1 MPIITMKQLL
11 EAGVHFGHQTRR
23 WNPKMKPYIYGARN
37 GIYIIDL
44 QQTVTMFD
52 AAYQFLVRTVSQGEE
67 VLFVGTK
74 RQAQAV
80 VEEEARRAGM
90 PFVNHRWLGGTL
102 TNFKVIRS
110 SIEHLKKIEE
120 MAADGK
126 LDLLPKKEVL
136 RIQREYNKLERN
148 VGGIKEMGR
157 LPGALFVI
165 DPNHEEIA
173 VREARKAGIPVVG
186 IVDTNCDPDL
196 IDHII
201 PGNDDAIKAIKL
213 FMGKVADACLE
224 GKEMHQKLL
233 RVEPEIAASASLVD
247 AVADG
252 KRPKVE
258 RLKDLVAEEMGEEAE
273 EEGEEEL
280 EDEVMEE
287 DEEEV
292 DEQDE
297 NDDNEPR

>member
-1 MPIITMKQLL
+1 
-11 EAGVHFGHQTRR
+11 
-23 WNPKMKPYIYGARN
+23 
-37 GIYIIDL
+37 
-44 QQTVTMFD
+44 
-52 AAYQFLVRTVSQGEE
+52 
-67 VLFVGTK
+67 
-74 RQAQAV
+74 
-80 VEEEARRAGM
+80 M

-136 RIQREYNKLERN
+136 HIQREYAKLERN
-148 VGGIKEMGR
+148 VGGIKEMDR

-173 VREARKAGIPVVG
+173 VREARKAHIPVVS

-196 IDHII
+196 IDFVI

-213 FMGKVADACLE
+213 FMSKIADACLE

-233 RVEPEIAASASLVD
+233 RVEPEIAAGASLVD
-247 AVADG
+247 APAEG
-252 KRPKVE
+252 KPRPKVE
-258 RLKDLVAEEMGEEAE
+258 RLKDLVAEELGEEAE
-273 EEGEEEL
+273 EEEEYEEEEEGEGEE
-280 EDEVMEE
+280 DS
-287 DEEEV
+287 EEE
-292 DEQDE
+292 E
-297 NDDNEPR
+297 EPRK